1 MAPKQ
6 PRRSRQQRARG
17 KAGSTSR
24 WRRTLR
30 TARKRPLL
38 SAAAFLL
45 AAFTLYAAVLNW
57 QITER
62 FEGRRWDLPAHVYA
76 RPLELYAGLALT
88 ADQLEAEV
96 SRLGYRAVAERPGEP
111 GTFRRYR
118 NRIELKVRPF
128 DFWDGLQ
135 PSRYF
140 AVTFDDER
148 IERVS
153 DGIDE
158 IAIGRVEPLLI
169 GSIFPESGE
178 DRLVVAPEDVPPLL
192 PAALKAV
199 EDRRFD
205 EHFGVDPIAL
215 VRALGA
221 NVRAGAVTQGG
232 STLTQQLVKNY
243 FLDNRRTLWRKL
255 KEAIMAVILE
265 LHYDKADILNAY
277 INEVY
282 MGQQGNRAIH
292 GFGLASRFY
301 FSRPLDELELHQVAL
316 LVAIVRGPGY
326 YDPVRFPE
334 RASAR
339 RNLVLAQMAEQGA
352 IPEAAAEQAA
362 DKDLDL
368 WDAETL
374 GAGWYPAYLDL
385 VRQQLAVHYREED
398 LTREGLQVFTAL
410 DPVVQATAERRLAA
424 GLERLDAARDTAGAG
439 LDGAVVVTSAQS
451 GEVNAVV
458 GGRRAGYAGFNR
470 ALDARRPIGSLV
482 KPAVYL
488 AALETGRY
496 TLASTIDDAPVDVE
510 LANGNTWTPANFH
523 EEESHGRVTLL
534 RALAE
539 SMNLATVRL
548 GLDTGVEHVAA
559 MLGKLGFDGQVAPYP
574 SLLLGAVGM
583 TPLEVAQVYG
593 TLAGGGFRTPLRAV
607 RAVVDT
613 AGEPLQ
619 RYPLEVVQAV
629 DSADVY
635 QLNQALAEVMRR
647 GTGKSVR
654 DVLSG
659 RGAAGKTGTSDG
671 LRDSWFA
678 GFTGEHVMVVWVG
691 YDDNRPTGL
700 TGATGALP
708 IWAAIVDDIGS
719 APLAPVPPAGLE
731 SRWIQYETGVE
742 VSRLCTEAVELMLPA
757 GAALDRGP
765 RCGIDLRRLGEGT
778 VEWFREVIE

>member
-1 MAPKQ
+1 ML
-6 PRRSRQQRARG
+6 RA
-17 KAGSTSR
+17 
-24 WRRTLR
+24 
-30 TARKRPLL
+30 ARKRPLL
-38 SAAAFLL
+38 SLAACLL
-45 AAFTLYAAVLNW
+45 AAFTIYVAVLNW
-57 QITER
+57 QITAR

-96 SRLGYRAVAERPGEP
+96 SRLGYRAVAERPDEP

-118 NRIELKVRPF
+118 NRFELRTRPF
-128 DFWDGLQ
+128 AFWDGAQ
-135 PSRYF
+135 PARYY
-140 AVTFDDER
+140 AVTFDDG
-148 IERVS
+148 RVAGLS
-153 DGIDE
+153 NGYDQV
-158 IAIGRVEPLLI
+158 AIGRIEPLLV
-169 GSIFPESGE
+169 GSIFPDSGE
-178 DRLVVAPEDVPPLL
+178 DRLVVTPEDVPPLL

-215 VRALGA
+215 ARALAA
-221 NVRAGAVTQGG
+221 NVRAGEVTQGG

-243 FLDNRRTLWRKL
+243 FLDNRRTLLRKL

-326 YDPVRFPE
+326 YNPERFPD
-334 RASAR
+334 RARAR
-339 RNLVLAQMAEQGA
+339 RNLVLAQMAEQGVV
-352 IPEAAAEQAA
+352 PAARAEQAA
-362 DKDLDL
+362 RQDLGL
-368 WDAETL
+368 WDAQTF

-385 VRQQLAVHYREED
+385 VRQQLARHYRDED

-410 DPVVQATAERRLAA
+410 DPVVQATAERRLTA
-424 GLERLDAARDTAGAG
+424 GLERLDGARAADGAV
-439 LDGAVVVTSAQS
+439 LNGAVVVATAQP
-451 GEVNAVV
+451 GEVIAVV
-458 GGRRAGYAGFNR
+458 GGREAGYAGFNR

-496 TLASTIDDAPVDVE
+496 TLASTVDDSPVDIE
-510 LANGNTWTPANFH
+510 LPNGDTWTPTNFH
-523 EEESHGRVTLL
+523 GESHGRVTLL

-548 GLDTGVEHVAA
+548 GLDIGVERVAA
-559 MLGKLGFDGQVAPYP
+559 MLGRLGFGGRVAPYP
-574 SLLLGAVGM
+574 SLLLGAVDM
-583 TPLEVAQVYG
+583 TPLEVVQVYG
-593 TLAGGGFRTPLRAV
+593 TFAAGGFHTPLRAV
-607 RAVVDT
+607 RAVVDA

-619 RYPLEVVQAV
+619 RYPLEVTQAV
-629 DSADVY
+629 DGSAVY
-635 QLNQALAEVMRR
+635 RLDQALVQVMRR
-647 GTGKSVR
+647 GTGKSAG
-654 DVLSG
+654 DLLSG
-659 RGAAGKTGTSDG
+659 ITVAGKTGTSDG

-678 GFTGEHVMVVWVG
+678 GFTGEHVMAVWVG
-691 YDDNRPTGL
+691 YDDNRPAGL

-708 IWAAIVDDIGS
+708 IWAAIVRDIGS
-719 APLAPVPPAGLE
+719 APLAAAPPAGLE
-731 SRWIQYETGVE
+731 PRWIQYETGVE
-742 VSRLCTEAVELMLPA
+742 VSRGCDGAVELMLPP
-757 GAALDRGP
+757 GTVLERGP
-765 RCGIDLRRLGEGT
+765 RCGFDLRRLGEGT
-778 VEWFREVIE
+778 MEWLKKAIN

>member
-1 MAPKQ
+1 MAAQ
-6 PRRSRQQRARG
+6 HRRNTRRRRARRNSQSASG
-17 KAGSTSR
+17 
-24 WRRTLR
+24 WRRVLR

-38 SAAAFLL
+38 AAGTFLVAAF
-45 AAFTLYAAVLNW
+45 AVYVAVLNW
-57 QITER
+57 QITAR

-76 RPLELYAGLALT
+76 RPLELYAGLSLT

-96 SRLGYRAVAERPGEP
+96 TRLGYRAVAERPDAP

-118 NRIELKVRPF
+118 NRFELRTRAF
-128 DFWDGLQ
+128 DFWDGAQ
-135 PSRYF
+135 PGRYF
-140 AVTFDDER
+140 SITFGDGR
-148 IERVS
+148 IARIT

-169 GSIFPESGE
+169 GSLFPDHGE
-178 DRLVVAPEDVPPLL
+178 DRLVVTPEDVPPLL
-192 PAALKAV
+192 PAALRAV

-205 EHFGVDPIAL
+205 RHFGVDPLAL
-215 VRALGA
+215 VRALAA
-221 NVRAGAVTQGG
+221 NVRAGEVTQGG

-243 FLDNRRTLWRKL
+243 FLDNRRTLGRKL
-255 KEAIMAVILE
+255 KEAIMSVLLE

-301 FSRPLDELELHQVAL
+301 FSRPLEELELHQVAL
-316 LVAIVRGPGY
+316 LVALVRGPGY

-334 RASAR
+334 RARAR
-339 RNLVLAQMAEQGA
+339 RDLVLAQMAANGA
-352 IPEAAAEQAA
+352 IPEKQAQEAAGE
-362 DKDLDL
+362 DLDL
-368 WDAETL
+368 WDAEKL
-374 GAGWYPAYLDL
+374 GAGWYPAYLDV
-385 VRQQLAVHYREED
+385 VRRQLAAHYRDED

-410 DPVVQATAERRLAA
+410 DPVVQAIAERHLAA
-424 GLERLDAARDTAGAG
+424 GLERLDAERNAEDAN
-439 LDGAVVVTSAQS
+439 LDGAVVVTSAPS
-451 GEVNAVV
+451 GEVVAVV

-496 TLASTIDDAPVDVE
+496 TLASTIEDAPLDVE
-510 LANGNTWTPANFH
+510 LANGDTWTPANFH
-523 EEESHGRVTLL
+523 EGSHGRVTLL

-548 GLDTGVEHVAA
+548 GMEIGVERVAA
-559 MLGKLGFDGQVAPYP
+559 MLGRLGFEDRVAPYP

-593 TLAGGGFRTPLRAV
+593 TLAGAGFRTPLRAV
-607 RAVVDT
+607 RSMVDE
-613 AGEPLQ
+613 AGRPLQ
-619 RYPLEVVQAV
+619 RYPLEVAQTV
-629 DSADVY
+629 DVGHVY

-647 GTGKSVR
+647 GTGKR
-654 DVLSG
+654 AREALSG
-659 RGAAGKTGTSDG
+659 MAAAGKTGTSDG

-678 GFTGEHVMVVWVG
+678 GFTGGHVAVVWVG
-691 YDDNRPTGL
+691 YDDNRPAGL

-708 IWAAIVDDIGS
+708 IWAAIVGDLGS
-719 APLAPVPPAGLE
+719 APLAPAAPADFE
-731 SRWIQYETGVE
+731 RRWIQYETGVE
-742 VSRLCTEAVELMLPA
+742 VSRFCAGAVALMLPA
-757 GAALDRGP
+757 DAVLESGP
-765 RCGIDLRRLGEGT
+765 RCGFDLRRLGEGT
-778 VEWFREVIE
+778 VEWFREAIE

>member
-1 MAPKQ
+1 MKRPG
-6 PRRSRQQRARG
+6 ARG
-17 KAGSTSR
+17 
-24 WRRTLR
+24 
-30 TARKRPLL
+30 
-38 SAAAFLL
+38 AAAIVRRRPWLSLL
-45 AAFTLYAAVLNW
+45 VLALGSFTVYVGVLNW
-57 QITER
+57 QITTR

-76 RPLELYAGLALT
+76 RPLELYAGLSLT
-88 ADQLEAEV
+88 SDQLEAEV
-96 SRLGYRAVAERPGEP
+96 SRLGYRAVAGLPEEA

-118 NRIELKVRPF
+118 NRFELKVRAF
-128 DFWDGLQ
+128 DSWEGPQ
-135 PSRYF
+135 PSRYLE
-140 AVTFDDER
+140 VVFDGGR
-148 IERVS
+148 IESVS
-153 DGIDE
+153 DGIAE

-169 GSIFPESGE
+169 GSIFPRHGE
-178 DRLVVAPEDVPPLL
+178 DRLVVAPADVPRLL

-199 EDRRFD
+199 EDRRFE
-205 EHFGVDPIAL
+205 EHFGVDPLAL
-215 VRALGA
+215 ARALAA
-221 NVRAGAVTQGG
+221 NVRAGEVTQGG

-255 KEAIMAVILE
+255 KEAIMASILE

-282 MGQQGNRAIH
+282 MGQQGDRAIH

-301 FSRPLDELELHQVAL
+301 FSRPLDELELHQLAL
-316 LVAIVRGPGY
+316 LVALVRGPGY

-334 RASAR
+334 RALAR
-339 RNLVLAQMAEQGA
+339 RNLVLAQMAGQD
-352 IPEAAAEQAA
+352 IISQAAAERAA
-362 DKDLDL
+362 DKRLDL
-368 WDAETL
+368 WDAEKF

-385 VRQQLAVHYREED
+385 VRQQLAVHYRDED

-424 GLERLDAARDTAGAG
+424 GLERLDDRHGSGSAE
-439 LDGAVVVTSAQS
+439 LDGAVVVSAAQS
-451 GEVNAVV
+451 GEVVAVV
-458 GGRRAGYAGFNR
+458 GGRRTAYAGFNR

-496 TLASTIDDAPVDVE
+496 TLASTVDDAPLEVE
-510 LANGNTWTPANFH
+510 LANGGTWAPTNFH
-523 EEESHGRVTLL
+523 EQSHGRVSLL

-539 SMNLATVRL
+539 SMNLATVHL
-548 GLDTGVEHVAA
+548 GLDVGVERVAA
-559 MLGKLGFDGQVAPYP
+559 MLGRLGFDRKVAPYP
-574 SLLLGAVGM
+574 SLLLGAIDM

-607 RAVVDT
+607 RAVVDA

-619 RYPLEVVQAV
+619 RYPLEVVQTV
-629 DSADVY
+629 DGAQVY
-635 QLNQALAEVMRR
+635 QLNQALVEVMRR

-654 DVLSG
+654 DMLSG
-659 RGAAGKTGTSDG
+659 GSAAGKTGTSDG

-708 IWAAIVDDIGS
+708 IWAAIVQDIGS
-719 APLAPVPPAGLE
+719 APLAPVTPAGFKP
-731 SRWIQYETGVE
+731 RFIQYETGVE
-742 VSRLCTEAVELMLPA
+742 VARYCADAVELLLPP
-757 GAALDRGP
+757 GTVLGSGP
-765 RCGIDLRRLGEGT
+765 RCGFDLRRLREGT
-778 VEWFREVIE
+778 VQWLKEVID

>member
-1 MAPKQ
+1 MGSS
-6 PRRSRQQRARG
+6 PRKKAKRLLRA
-17 KAGSTSR
+17 
-24 WRRTLR
+24 
-30 TARKRPLL
+30 ARKRPLW
-38 SAAAFLL
+38 SAAALL
-45 AAFTLYAAVLNW
+45 LTAFAIWVAVLDW
-57 QITER
+57 QVTTR

-96 SRLGYRAVAERPGEP
+96 TRLGYRAVAERPDAP

-118 NRIELKVRPF
+118 NRFELRTRAF
-128 DFWDGLQ
+128 DFWDGAQ

-140 AVTFDDER
+140 SITFGNGR
-148 IERVS
+148 IAQIS
-153 DGIDE
+153 DGFDA

-169 GSIFPESGE
+169 GSLFPEHGE
-178 DRLVVAPEDVPPLL
+178 DRLVVTPEDVPPLL

-205 EHFGVDPIAL
+205 RHFGVDPLAL
-215 VRALGA
+215 IRALAA
-221 NVRAGAVTQGG
+221 NLRAGEVAQGG
-232 STLTQQLVKNY
+232 STITQQLVKNF
-243 FLDNRRTLWRKL
+243 FLDNRRTLGRKL

-301 FSRPLDELELHQVAL
+301 FSRPLEELELHQVAL
-316 LVAIVRGPGY
+316 LVALVRGPGY
-326 YDPVRFPE
+326 YDPMRFPE
-334 RASAR
+334 RARGR
-339 RNLVLAQMAEQGA
+339 RDLVLAQMAANGA
-352 IPEAAAEQAA
+352 VPGERAQEAAGE
-362 DKDLDL
+362 DLDL
-368 WDAETL
+368 WDAEKL
-374 GAGWYPAYLDL
+374 GAGWYPAYLDV
-385 VRQQLAVHYREED
+385 VRRQLAAHYREED

-410 DPVVQATAERRLAA
+410 DPVVQATAERQLAA
-424 GLERLDAARDTAGAG
+424 GLERLDAQRNGEDAS
-439 LDGAVVVTSAQS
+439 LEGAVVVTGATS
-451 GEVNAVV
+451 GEVLAVV
-458 GGRRAGYAGFNR
+458 GGRRAGFAGFNR

-496 TLASTIDDAPVDVE
+496 TLASTIEDAPLDIE
-510 LANGNTWTPANFH
+510 LDNGDTWTPANFH
-523 EEESHGRVTLL
+523 EESHGRVTLL

-548 GLDTGVEHVAA
+548 GMEIGVGRAAA
-559 MLGKLGFDGQVAPYP
+559 MLSRLGFKDRVAPYP

-607 RAVVDT
+607 RSVVDE
-613 AGEPLQ
+613 AGQPLQ
-619 RYPLEVVQAV
+619 RYPLEVAQAV
-629 DSADVY
+629 DVAHVY
-635 QLNQALAEVMRR
+635 ALNQALAEVMRR
-647 GTGKSVR
+647 GTGKRAR

-659 RGAAGKTGTSDG
+659 IAAAGKTGTSDG

-678 GFTGEHVMVVWVG
+678 GFTGGHVGVVWVG
-691 YDDNRPTGL
+691 YDDNRPAGL

-708 IWAAIVDDIGS
+708 IWAAIVGNLGS
-719 APLAPVPPAGLE
+719 APLAPVVPAGLE
-731 SRWIQYETGVE
+731 PRWIQYETGVE
-742 VSRLCTEAVELMLPA
+742 VSRFCADAVELMLPPDTV
-757 GAALDRGP
+757 LESGP
-765 RCGIDLRRLGEGT
+765 RCGFDLRRLGEGT
-778 VEWFREVIE
+778 VEWFREAIE

>member
-1 MAPKQ
+1 MAAKHRQ
-6 PRRSRQQRARG
+6 DTRRRRA
-17 KAGSTSR
+17 TSKSKSIFG
-24 WRRTLR
+24 WRRVLR
-30 TARKRPLL
+30 TARKRPLS
-38 SAAAFLL
+38 SAAALL
-45 AAFTLYAAVLNW
+45 VAVFAIWAVVLDW
-57 QITER
+57 QVTAR

-88 ADQLEAEV
+88 PDQLEGEV
-96 SRLGYRAVAERPGEP
+96 TRLGYRAVAGRPAAP

-118 NRIELKVRPF
+118 NRFELRTRAF
-128 DFWDGLQ
+128 DFWDGPQ

-140 AVTFDDER
+140 SITFEDGR
-148 IERVS
+148 IARLT
-153 DGIDE
+153 DGVDG

-169 GSIFPESGE
+169 GSIFPEHGE
-178 DRLVVAPEDVPPLL
+178 DRLVVTPGEVPPLL

-205 EHFGVDPIAL
+205 RHFGVDPLAL
-215 VRALGA
+215 VRALAA
-221 NVRAGAVTQGG
+221 NLRAGEVTQGG

-316 LVAIVRGPGY
+316 LVALVRGPGY
-326 YDPVRFPE
+326 YDPARFPD
-334 RASAR
+334 RARAR
-339 RNLVLAQMAEQGA
+339 RDLVLTQMAGNGA
-352 IPEAAAEQAA
+352 IPEEQARAAAAE
-362 DKDLDL
+362 DLDL
-368 WDAETL
+368 WDAAEL
-374 GAGWYPAYLDL
+374 GAGWYPAYLDV
-385 VRQQLAVHYREED
+385 VRRQLALHYRDED

-410 DPVVQATAERRLAA
+410 DPVVQAAAERQLAA
-424 GLERLDAARDTAGAG
+424 GLERLDAARNTEGAG
-439 LDGAVVVTSAQS
+439 LEGAVVVTSAPS
-451 GEVNAVV
+451 GEVVAVV
-458 GGRRAGYAGFNR
+458 GGRRAGFAGFNR

-496 TLASTIDDAPVDVE
+496 TLASTIDDAPLDVE
-510 LANGNTWTPANFH
+510 LANGDTWTPANFH
-523 EEESHGRVTLL
+523 EESHGRVTLL

-548 GLDTGVEHVAA
+548 GMEIGVERAAA
-559 MLGKLGFDGQVAPYP
+559 MLARLGFEERVAAYP
-574 SLLLGAVGM
+574 SLLLGALGM

-593 TLAGGGFRTPLRAV
+593 TLAGAGFRTPLRAV
-607 RAVVDT
+607 RSVVDD
-613 AGEPLQ
+613 AGQPLQ
-619 RYPLEVVQAV
+619 RYPLEVAQTVEV
-629 DSADVY
+629 ADVY

-647 GTGKSVR
+647 GTGKSAR
-654 DVLSG
+654 QALSG
-659 RGAAGKTGTSDG
+659 LAAAGKTGTSDG

-678 GFTGEHVMVVWVG
+678 GFTGGHVAVVWVG
-691 YDDNRPTGL
+691 YDDNRPAGL

-708 IWAAIVDDIGS
+708 IWAAIIRDMGS
-719 APLAPVPPAGLE
+719 PPLAPVAPAGLE
-731 SRWIQYETGVE
+731 PRWIQYETGVE
-742 VSRLCTEAVELMLPA
+742 VSRFCADAVQLMLPPVA
-757 GAALDRGP
+757 TLERGP
-765 RCGIDLRRLGEGT
+765 RCGFDLRRLGKGT